1 MNTVP
6 VEIFAEEPP
15 ASRPVQRPS
24 LEQVRVLAETTEFQ
38 SRSLVIPTAA
48 PPAPSA
54 PPAPAKR
61 GRKRTGRTVP
71 FACRTTQEAHDR
83 FYRIAEEKNWSC
95 GVTFE
100 QALEALEEK
109 LRG

>member
-38 SRSLVIPTAA
+38 SRSLVIPMAV
-48 PPAPSA
+48 PSA

>member
-6 VEIFAEEPP
+6 VDLFAEEPP
-15 ASRPVQRPS
+15 AIRPVQRPS
-24 LEQVRVLAETTEFQ
+24 PEQVRAAAEGTEFL
-38 SRSLVIPTAA
+38 SRQPVVPAAASPA
-48 PPAPSA
+48 PPT
-54 PPAPAKR
+54 PAKR

-71 FACRTTQEAHDR
+71 FACRTTQEAHDL
-83 FYRIAEEKNWSC
+83 FYRIAEERNWSC